1 MKDKLVR
8 GVGRVLPGAATRAVR
23 HGYRK
28 TRVHVAS
35 SRYGYA
41 ARYLKT
47 IAVTGTSGKTTT
59 VHYLGEILKSAG
71 FTTALATTL
80 GVEINGK
87 LTSDKPLTRA
97 LGWHKFFRDA
107 KKADVDYVVIEVSAY
122 DLDAHLL
129 DTVPI
134 ECVVLTG
141 TAPDNLHYF
150 ADAAAYTATLS
161 SLLARTPR
169 YIVLNAD
176 DENFAELQRSEAG
189 EHKISYGANESADC
203 RIRQV
208 KLYKKGSEVQL
219 LIDHHTTLELG
230 TALPGR
236 HNVYNM
242 TAAAMAAYLMYIKLE
257 AIQDGIANL
266 EPLPHRFERL
276 ALDKPYDVIVD
287 SAHTAT
293 SLESVLESA
302 RGMTKNRLIVVLSTD
317 AEDTTQLAPLGE
329 VAARLADRIF
339 VTHAAASNDNTP
351 ARAAFMSG
359 IASAGGEPKA
369 EEIADARDAVS
380 KAMSVARTGDT
391 VIAFGVESSSRFIDE
406 TSQSLRSKDERE
418 LSEPAKKES
427 AVVVDSP
434 DDIRDT

>member
-8 GVGRVLPGAATRAVR
+8 GVGRVLPGVATRAVR

-59 VHYLGEILKSAG
+59 VKYLGEILKSAG

-80 GVEINGK
+80 GVEINGQ
-87 LTSDKPLTRA
+87 LISDKPLTRA

-141 TAPDNLHYF
+141 TAPDKLHYF
-150 ADAAAYTATLS
+150 ANAEMYTATLS

-176 DENFAELQRSEAG
+176 DENFAGLQYSEAS
-189 EHKISYGANESADC
+189 EHKISYGVNESADC

-276 ALDKPYDVIVD
+276 VLDKPYDVIVD
-287 SAHTAT
+287 SANAAA
-293 SLESVLESA
+293 SLESVFESA
-302 RGMTKNRLIVVLSTD
+302 RGMTKNRLIVVLSGDT
-317 AEDTTQLAPLGE
+317 EDTTQLAPLGE

-339 VTHAAASNDNTP
+339 VTHAISDADASNSRQQLLLDSIV
-351 ARAAFMSG
+351 A
-359 IASAGGEPKA
+359 AGGEPKV
-369 EEIADARDAVS
+369 ESIADTHDAVS
-380 KAMSVARTGDT
+380 KAMSVARTGDVVLVVGTNVGLDESEHSAQPPSTSKSSDEVTADT
-391 VIAFGVESSSRFIDE
+391 VE
-406 TSQSLRSKDERE
+406 QL
-418 LSEPAKKES
+418 
-427 AVVVDSP
+427 
-434 DDIRDT
+434 